1 MSLAQLKGAT
11 AYLVDSQGIS
21 VKAAAEDQDEEVESL
36 LNSFDV
42 DNKAA
47 CGMLRISTNET
58 NTLSSKHKRTPAAVP
73 VHHDQL
79 SASLE
84 TASAG
89 VIVDTTLSDYQRYW
103 NQFKDFCVTIN
114 KVVLADDVDGL
125 YPNLPADFP
134 MWIALWIMDK

>member
-21 VKAAAEDQDEEVESL
+21 VEAAAEDQDEEVESL

-47 CGMLRISTNET
+47 CGTLHISTNET
-58 NTLSSKHKRTPAAVP
+58 NTLSLKHKRTPAAVP

-79 SASLE
+79 SESLE

-89 VIVDTTLSDYQRYW
+89 VIIDNTLSDYQWYISYSVC
-103 NQFKDFCVTIN
+103 KLC
-114 KVVLADDVDGL
+114 
-125 YPNLPADFP
+125 
-134 MWIALWIMDK
+134 